1 MVHPVKRSAAIAS
14 AGRPVAAAR
23 VLPMP
28 AMIGAAAALGKAG
41 CVLSPRQ
48 NLAEIRSARVGLAA
62 PWRATRMMPA
72 AMAC

>member
-28 AMIGAAAALGKAG
+28 AMIGDAAVFDKNG
-41 CVLSPRQ
+41 
-48 NLAEIRSARVGLAA
+48 
-62 PWRATRMMPA
+62 
-72 AMAC
+72 